1 MTRWQIVTR
10 RVVILSVAASL
21 AGLAFVTRARAHTLI
36 TNPRATRHL
45 PTKTPADLH
54 LPYTNVTVTTADGLT
69 LVGWDLPSQN
79 RAEIVFL
86 HGYKDH
92 RGTMLNA
99 AALYQRHG
107 YGVLLASVRAHDQ
120 SDGEQI
126 SFGHREMQDVEAWY
140 RYVVSRPGIDPNDI
154 GILGVSMGGSLAIEY
169 AAQNPHIRAVVA
181 DSAFSSLDD
190 TVTTSVKFFT
200 GLPAFPFVPLIRLWA
215 EREGGYDFS
224 EIDAKQW
231 IGHISPRPVL
241 LMQGGADVVISPR
254 SGELLYEAAGEPKE
268 LWFEPTLGHARFL
281 DDLPQEYERRVMG
294 FLDHYMVRR

>member
-1 MTRWQIVTR
+1 MAWWQIVTR
-10 RVVILSVAASL
+10 RVVILSVVASL
-21 AGLAFVTRARAHTLI
+21 VGLAFVTRARAHTLI

-54 LPYTNVTVTTADGLT
+54 LSYTDVTVTTADGLT

-79 RAEIVFL
+79 RAEIIFL

-126 SFGHREMQDVEAWY
+126 SFGHREMQD
-140 RYVVSRPGIDPNDI
+140 IDASDI

-169 AAQNPHIRAVVA
+169 AAQNPQIRAVVA

-224 EIDAKQW
+224 EIDAKKW
-231 IGHISPRPVL
+231 IGHISPRPVF

-268 LWFEPTLGHARFL
+268 LWLEPTLGHARFL

-294 FLDHYMVRR
+294 FLDYYMVRR